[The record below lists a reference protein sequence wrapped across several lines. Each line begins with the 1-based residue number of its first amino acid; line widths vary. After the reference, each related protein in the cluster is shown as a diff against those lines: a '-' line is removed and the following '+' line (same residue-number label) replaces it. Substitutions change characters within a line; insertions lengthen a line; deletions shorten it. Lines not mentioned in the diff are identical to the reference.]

1 MSALGLPIYGDR
13 IYPVLRAEE
22 EEPDFSDPL
31 QLLAREIGFVDP
43 VSGVPRRFVSGL
55 KLELRPVA

>member
-13 IYPVLRAEE
+13 IYPVLQPEE
-22 EEPDFSDPL
+22 AVPDFSHPL

-43 VSGVPRRFVSGL
+43 VSGGVRRFVSGL
-55 KLELRPVA
+55 RLAAL